1 MSTDMLSRSSP
12 VDPVPV
18 APQATRLVTYNV
30 YNGRNKKRDTAAWA
44 QMLTELVPDLL
55 CVQEAPDPHGSWG
68 DGFGGTLTDPACLWA
83 AVPGME
89 WGSGLAVQAGHLTP
103 LPIPPD
109 FTGWVVGAQVEGR
122 AWPGIGRAPV
132 WVYSIHAPSR
142 PKRSNYVAEVG
153 RILDFIAAAAPPCPL
168 ILTGDF
174 NVVTGL
180 REPEQHPATSGGE
193 RKLLKRLGTE
203 FGLVPCW
210 QTAHPGE
217 PLARTLRWLHR
228 SDSPPYHCDGLFMPA
243 AWTGA
248 LHSCDVLE
256 DAAWQGRSDHNP
268 VVATLQPESADG

>member
-1 MSTDMLSRSSP
+1 MSIDMLRRSSP

-30 YNGRNKKRDTAAWA
+30 YNGRNKKRDTAAWT

-55 CVQEAPDPHGSWG
+55 CVQEAPDPRGSWG

-83 AVPGME
+83 EVPGMK
-89 WGSGLAVQAGHLTP
+89 WGSGLAVRAGRLTA

-153 RILDFIAAAAPPCPL
+153 RILDFIAAAAPALPADPGRRFQCGHGAACIGGHSPDFHWRTCAAGTPEHRVRVNALLANCPPW
-168 ILTGDF
+168 
-174 NVVTGL
+174 
-180 REPEQHPATSGGE
+180 RATCPH
-193 RKLLKRLGTE
+193 
-203 FGLVPCW
+203 V
-210 QTAHPGE
+210 A
-217 PLARTLRWLHR
+217 LAA
-228 SDSPPYHCDGLFMPA
+228 P
-243 AWTGA
+243 
-248 LHSCDVLE
+248 
-256 DAAWQGRSDHNP
+256 
-268 VVATLQPESADG
+268 